1 MPLEYQKILLVKE
14 PEGQNGAIEVGG
26 GRGEVGE
33 LTLSSKCF

>member
-14 PEGQNGAIEVGG
+14 PEGQNGAIVVGG

>member
-14 PEGQNGAIEVGG
+14 PEGQNGAIEGGG